1 MQYGIDPDPACL
13 TPPTPSKPVQW
24 RKPCNGACTSC
35 NGRPPACSPLSPLLV
50 LSVREPR
57 TARTKPVQS
66 RKPCNG
72 TWDPDPACR
81 TPPTPSYPNQ
91 CNGVICAMAVGARTF
106 S

>member
-35 NGRPPACSPLSPLLV
+35 NGRPPACSPLSPLRV

-72 TWDPDPACR
+72 TWDPDPACL
-81 TPPTPSYPNQ
+81 TLPTPSYVLPR
-91 CNGVICAMAVGARTF
+91 AM
-106 S
+106 